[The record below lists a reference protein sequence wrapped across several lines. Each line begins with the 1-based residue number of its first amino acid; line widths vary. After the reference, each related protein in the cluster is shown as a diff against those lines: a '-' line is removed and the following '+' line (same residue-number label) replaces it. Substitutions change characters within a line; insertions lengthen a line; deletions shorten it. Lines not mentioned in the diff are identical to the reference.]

1 MVLASVPEC
10 KEDDRMR
17 KYKVRLLGLGIAV
30 LLGASTPMNVLA
42 EVDSEEIILEE
53 SAIKEAS
60 AQEEQQED
68 LKNKADDAEN
78 EKVEDQEQKNPEQ
91 ESSQDTKQESDTF
104 EHEELLK
111 DKEVIK
117 KDEAAEKEQPKDLEE
132 RTEEKVKELP
142 QMDDLANTASEQE
155 EKTIMPDDVVQQA
168 DVKEVIV
175 GFEGFDIYGN
185 EPYQSYSCK
194 RSEKDQIEPQFPE
207 NITAIMEDGTRRT
220 FKAVWVVN
228 ANGFYSTN
236 EKVYEFVLELPD
248 YPKKVTY
255 CKDLL
260 GDTAK
265 MPYIQVEIT
274 DADKKI
280 EPGDLREIHFKMD
293 NVITNKTVNFDGA
306 DGVNSIII
314 YGGCSS
320 AGMLFQNLKIALKNV
335 DASQLNVYFFDM
347 DCLRDESLERM
358 MRNYKLP
365 DYFYAERYIKKDA
378 YEPLR
383 ESCEQCSDGSSSK
396 ILVAYKNADGRI
408 YKVAYGVQEVQDLLF
423 ALEAGGI
430 RTSYAK
436 SDMALRMEYE
446 SCYSYAYKVVELVN
460 EERRKSGL
468 SPLKIDPELMDAAM
482 QRAAETFF
490 LMEAQHY
497 RPNGESCFTVSEY
510 IIGENM
516 AQGGTPENV
525 MARWMSDEHRL
536 NILNKDA
543 ASIGVGCVKIG
554 NICGWVQEF
563 GDMEADSY
571 EKKADQKEEYTIDTQ
586 KKYASIQLD
595 PAVVQVGE
603 SKKMQAYVKTAM
615 YPKTRFSV
623 LPESFV
629 WSSDSDAVSVEQD
642 GTITGVKAGEAVIT
656 AENAANKEMK
666 VTCKVTVKETSVP
679 TVEAPEINKIV
690 NTVSGVHVYWNA
702 VPNAKKYALYVSESL
717 YGTYQRIVTT
727 TALHYT
733 DTAVHSGRKYYY
745 KVSALTD
752 NEESPQSQTGMNIF
766 VDTPD
771 LTLRVNRSSG
781 IGLGWNHIAGATG
794 YAIYRKSYDGSD
806 AWVRVA
812 TITDGSTMSW
822 VDASAK
828 PKNGTI
834 FRYTVRALAGSDHK
848 TLSGCRNTGRT
859 MVRLFTP
866 TISSAAKASATSMKV
881 AWNRNAQASGY
892 EVRLMVKGSVY
903 KTYTVGGSENL
914 AKMITGLTKGTTYK
928 VQVRSYKKVTGVGSF
943 YSAWSAEK
951 NVTMQ

>member
-1 MVLASVPEC
+1 M
-10 KEDDRMR
+10 
-17 KYKVRLLGLGIAV
+17 
-30 LLGASTPMNVLA
+30 
-42 EVDSEEIILEE
+42 
-53 SAIKEAS
+53 
-60 AQEEQQED
+60 EQDFRCGFLYNLSCERPKWYIH
-68 LKNKADDAEN
+68 KN
-78 EKVEDQEQKNPEQ
+78 
-91 ESSQDTKQESDTF
+91 
-104 EHEELLK
+104 
-111 DKEVIK
+111 
-117 KDEAAEKEQPKDLEE
+117 
-132 RTEEKVKELP
+132 
-142 QMDDLANTASEQE
+142 
-155 EKTIMPDDVVQQA
+155 
-168 DVKEVIV
+168 
-175 GFEGFDIYGN
+175 
-185 EPYQSYSCK
+185 C
-194 RSEKDQIEPQFPE
+194 
-207 NITAIMEDGTRRT
+207 
-220 FKAVWVVN
+220 VN
-228 ANGFYSTN
+228 NS
-236 EKVYEFVLELPD
+236 
-248 YPKKVTY
+248 
-255 CKDLL
+255 
-260 GDTAK
+260 
-265 MPYIQVEIT
+265 
-274 DADKKI
+274 
-280 EPGDLREIHFKMD
+280 

-320 AGMLFQNLKIALKNV
+320 AGMLFQNLKKALKNV

-460 EERRKSGL
+460 EERRKSEL

-656 AENAANKEMK
+656 VENAANKEMK